1 MTSSTPLHAPPPF
14 QSQVEEA
21 QVPIASSFART
32 LRAFAEKQRAEEARP
47 RPPAA
52 TPIAPRRTVTTLG
65 SLPRGPQKMPHTH
78 LSRESGAAPLAKAP
92 AKPQPAAEQAA
103 AAEEAKGIAKAA
115 PATKAGPAAKV
126 SGKAKAARTESA
138 PLLTRAWKWLQK
150 QNAFS
155 PKKQLRV
162 SDTVSLGEKRFV
174 AVVHVEG
181 QKFLIGGGSA
191 GVSLLAELDSD
202 AELDIQTVLEQ
213 EETESSTFVQ
223 PIACAGGR
231 SR

>member
-1 MTSSTPLHAPPPF
+1 MS
-14 QSQVEEA
+14 
-21 QVPIASSFART
+21 
-32 LRAFAEKQRAEEARP
+32 
-47 RPPAA
+47 
-52 TPIAPRRTVTTLG
+52 
-65 SLPRGPQKMPHTH
+65 
-78 LSRESGAAPLAKAP
+78 
-92 AKPQPAAEQAA
+92 
-103 AAEEAKGIAKAA
+103 
-115 PATKAGPAAKV
+115 AGKV
-126 SGKAKAARTESA
+126 SGKDKPARTESA

-155 PKKQLRV
+155 QKKQLRV

-191 GVSLLAELDSD
+191 GVSLLAELDTD

-213 EETESSTFVQ
+213 EEAESSTFVQ

>member
-115 PATKAGPAAKV
+115 PAEKPTA
-126 SGKAKAARTESA
+126 KAKAARTESA